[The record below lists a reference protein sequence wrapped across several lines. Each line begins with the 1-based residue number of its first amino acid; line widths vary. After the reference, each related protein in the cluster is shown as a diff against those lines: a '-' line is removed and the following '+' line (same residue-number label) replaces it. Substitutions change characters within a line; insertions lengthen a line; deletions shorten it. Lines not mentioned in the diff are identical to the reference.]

1 MLSLGT
7 SADGPESHKGRPFAY
22 EASTLVSTYEYK
34 IYVNEHFVAPGKPM
48 TVKVFA
54 GHNSPAAIF
63 NSLELA
69 KLADEKECSVKVCAI
84 QASKVVIAGYLDG
97 FTKTL
102 DVDYWTEYF
111 NNLSCLRNMDIEVQ
125 ILNILDPTGEPQQW
139 NTRDHV
145 YAAHILCSGKNE
157 EEVNAQLS
165 NTYYK
170 ERNAS

>member
-1 MLSLGT
+1 
-7 SADGPESHKGRPFAY
+7 
-22 EASTLVSTYEYK
+22 
-34 IYVNEHFVAPGKPM
+34 
-48 TVKVFA
+48 
-54 GHNSPAAIF
+54 
-63 NSLELA
+63 
-69 KLADEKECSVKVCAI
+69 
-84 QASKVVIAGYLDG
+84 
-97 FTKTL
+97 
-102 DVDYWTEYF
+102 
-111 NNLSCLRNMDIEVQ
+111 MDIEVQ